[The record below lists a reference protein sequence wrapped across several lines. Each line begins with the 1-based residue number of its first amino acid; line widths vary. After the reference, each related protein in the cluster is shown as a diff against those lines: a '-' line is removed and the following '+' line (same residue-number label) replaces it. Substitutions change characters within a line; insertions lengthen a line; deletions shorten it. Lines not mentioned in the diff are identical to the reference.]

1 MSDKKPVLDQ
11 FFDPFL
17 KIQQNAVEIIH
28 YKTPKNKY
36 FGDYLTIFANFNAGP
51 LNREKFLEQVVPL
64 VTIASNNG
72 FEFLWSQKFLPNFS
86 VRTPVSEGVFIKQ
99 PHLVLG
105 IAAYPVSFQFLSY
118 AGNTSGYFTIPGKM
132 MVWLQTL
139 IQN

>member
-1 MSDKKPVLDQ
+1 MDPFIPHAFVSRNRIWNLIPLGTVFNSNMSDKKPVLDQ

-72 FEFLWSQKFLPNFS
+72 FEFL
-86 VRTPVSEGVFIKQ
+86 
-99 PHLVLG
+99 
-105 IAAYPVSFQFLSY
+105 
-118 AGNTSGYFTIPGKM
+118 
-132 MVWLQTL
+132 
-139 IQN
+139 